1 VSSQRHHVLILL
13 GSYLPGYIRSIES
26 VVATLGEKLAVRIV
40 TQDRGLGENLPYPG
54 GLKSGWVRIGEA
66 DVMYLRPGFRG
77 LLGMWALLRAVD
89 RNTVLYLTSF
99 FAWRFS
105 MLPVLMGWL
114 QLCRPR
120 CVLLTPHGEFSPEAL
135 RVRQFPKFWYIR
147 ISRWLG
153 LYQGLIWHA
162 SSGLE
167 AAEIC
172 RQFPLAKQ
180 TDVAEVT
187 GGADEGKRR
196 TSEVAEAPDSAGHH
210 VAKPVLCP
218 KCNSDRTHRSHRR
231 RRFEQLVSRAAIY
244 PYRCRACGHR
254 FLTFHHEAPDEAAST
269 PTVGEILSTRRSVKW
284 RSKRLEFF
292 LYGAVLLLFLAF
304 LYYITREH
312 GGSTD
317 SG

>member
-1 VSSQRHHVLILL
+1 
-13 GSYLPGYIRSIES
+13 
-26 VVATLGEKLAVRIV
+26 
-40 TQDRGLGENLPYPG
+40 
-54 GLKSGWVRIGEA
+54 
-66 DVMYLRPGFRG
+66 MYLRPGFRG